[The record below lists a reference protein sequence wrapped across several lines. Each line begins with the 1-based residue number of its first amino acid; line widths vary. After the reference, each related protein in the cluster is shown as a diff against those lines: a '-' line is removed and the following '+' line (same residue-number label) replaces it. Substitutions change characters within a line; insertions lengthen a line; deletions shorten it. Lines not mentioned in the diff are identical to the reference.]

1 MTLLSDLN
9 LTMFPLFKRPP
20 GIAVG
25 VLLLSCIAGRAH
37 AEIDVIKEFYGP
49 FFLTGNQGELE
60 STYVF
65 NESMILNSVGF
76 FTYSSPLTSLS
87 YTLNN
92 QLVTL
97 TTDQLQLEESN
108 GLRWFNL
115 LTPLTVNKNSILTVR
130 TQNTALPYTWSSMI
144 GGIDSS
150 SNVTFAGTTI
160 NGNNLTVDVTNS
172 NLRVTALGGSNVA
185 PEPGSFALALIG
197 GAALIG
203 ICIRRRRNAA

>member
-9 LTMFPLFKRPP
+9 LTMFSLFKRPP
-20 GIAVG
+20 SIAVG

-37 AEIDVIKEFYGP
+37 AEIDVITGINGP
-49 FFLTGNQGELE
+49 LFGGGQGELE

-76 FTYSSPLTSLS
+76 FTYNSPLTSLS
-87 YTLNN
+87 YTLNS

-115 LTPLTVNKNSILTVR
+115 LTPLTVDKNSILTVR
-130 TQNTALPYTWSSMI
+130 TQNTAAPYTFDSMH
-144 GGIDSS
+144 GSIDSS
-150 SNVTFAGTTI
+150 SNVTFAGTTF
-160 NGNNLTVDVTNS
+160 NGNFPTVDSTNS
-172 NLRVTALGGSNVA
+172 NLRVTALGGSVA
-185 PEPGSFALALIG
+185 PEPGSFALALTG

>member
-9 LTMFPLFKRPP
+9 LTMFSLFKRPP

-37 AEIDVIKEFYGP
+37 AEIDVLTGVSGP
-49 FFLTGNQGELE
+49 FIPTGNQGELE

-65 NESMILNSVGF
+65 NESMILHSVGF

-108 GLRWFNL
+108 GLRCFNL
-115 LTPLTVNKNSILTVR
+115 LIPVSVDKHSILTVR
-130 TQNTALPYTWSSMI
+130 TQNTASPYTWSSMI
-144 GGIDSS
+144 GGTNSS
-150 SNVTFAGTTI
+150 SNVTFTGMTF
-160 NGNNLTVDVTNS
+160 NGGIPTVYDSNS

-185 PEPGSFALALIG
+185 PEPGSFALALTG